1 MIEVVALQ
9 YEAWRLARPREIA
22 RDGEDEVGAV
32 HVLAKRAE
40 RRVSQV
46 RPLSLQ
52 LFGPAVEHL
61 AKSVVIF
68 RGKSDRVLQ
77 DGRGNAL
84 RRSLYDAQA
93 VGRTDASA
101 HDVGALYAEMV
112 EQREVVGGVRRPSVG
127 GGDRRERLAGVALV
141 HRDHTEVGRESRGR
155 VDGALMPEVDGG

>member
-22 RDGEDEVGAV
+22 RDGEHEVGAV
-32 HVLAKRAE
+32 HVLAKRTE
-40 RRVSQV
+40 RRVGQV

-61 AKSVVIF
+61 AKSFLIF

-77 DGRGNAL
+77 DSRGNAL
-84 RRSLYDAQA
+84 RRGLDDAEA

-101 HDVGALYAEMV
+101 HDGGTQEAEMV
-112 EQREVVGGVRRPSVG
+112 EQRAVVVGVPRPSVG
-127 GGDRRERLAGVALV
+127 GGDLRERVAGGALV
-141 HRDHTEVGRESRGR
+141 LRHHTEVAGEGWR
-155 VDGALMPEVDGG
+155 